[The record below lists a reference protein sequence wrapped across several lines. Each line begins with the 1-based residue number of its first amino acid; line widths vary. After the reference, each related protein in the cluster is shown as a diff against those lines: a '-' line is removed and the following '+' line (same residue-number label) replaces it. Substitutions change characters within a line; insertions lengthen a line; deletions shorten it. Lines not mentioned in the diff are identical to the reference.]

1 MYILNNIHTLY
12 NVYYICIHIC
22 IYIHVYRYLTG
33 GESTRRRASVS
44 RRGGGGKTQGGGGS
58 TKRRNSLNTT
68 SNNNS
73 NTTNNNS
80 NSNKNKNATN
90 INNECITDDES
101 LELSRLSQIYLFITI
116 KSYEL
121 INHPIFIY
129 LQVVVIFMTLINVGL
144 ETDINFMSNQQ
155 NAYIV
160 NNIEI
165 IFLSFFTIEIGVRIL
180 SFGLKPFAYFRD
192 RWNIFDVLIIAG

>member
-1 MYILNNIHTLY
+1 M
-12 NVYYICIHIC
+12 
-22 IYIHVYRYLTG
+22 
-33 GESTRRRASVS
+33 S
-44 RRGGGGKTQGGGGS
+44 RRGGKTQGGGGS
-58 TKRRNSLNTT
+58 TKRSNNLNTT
-68 SNNNS
+68 NNNANNNS
-73 NTTNNNS
+73 TNNNS
-80 NSNKNKNATN
+80 NSNKNNNATN
-90 INNECITDDES
+90 TNNECITDNDN

-129 LQVVVIFMTLINVGL
+129 LQVVVIFLTLINVGL
-144 ETDINFMSNQQ
+144 ETDLNFMSNQQ

-180 SFGLKPFAYFRD
+180 SFGLRPFAYFRD
-192 RWNIFDVLIIAG
+192 RWNIFDVLIITGKYNSTILV